1 MQLLTLETYVAKMVT
16 FGQKIIEG
24 LFAKKNPFKCSFHDV
39 VSNLYYRMVFS
50 RDMENYKS
58 RP

>member
-1 MQLLTLETYVAKMVT
+1 MQLETYAAKMDA
-16 FGQKIIEG
+16 FGHIIVEG
-24 LFAKKNPFKCSFHDV
+24 LFAKKKSIQVQLNFHYV